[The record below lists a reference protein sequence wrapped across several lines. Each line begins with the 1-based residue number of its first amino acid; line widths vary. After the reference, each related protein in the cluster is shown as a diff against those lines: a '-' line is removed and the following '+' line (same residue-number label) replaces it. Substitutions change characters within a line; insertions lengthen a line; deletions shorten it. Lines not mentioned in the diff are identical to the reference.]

1 MSAQPTPEQ
10 VFLQRLDALQRD
22 ARATAR
28 YAYVGSSINFIAN
41 QNPTLVPILDRDA
54 GFWNTV
60 LGGMQTSSIV
70 ALGRIYDSRKDVLSA
85 DRLVKHVTTYPGIF
99 SRAALATRKG
109 PIYTVDAFEPRAV
122 DFKPLQDAL
131 DEHTSLYES
140 TIGPIRHKVFA
151 HAGNI
156 TDAEEYEM
164 FQNVPRADYER
175 LSVFPL
181 ALWNALFQLY
191 HNGQQPMLESITS
204 DLATL
209 VANPAGAREITF
221 EHRYAINDTAQFL
234 RHLESSQTSDLP

>member
-22 ARATAR
+22 AAAAAR
-28 YAYVGSSINFIAN
+28 YAYAGSAINYIAN
-41 QNPTLVPILDRDA
+41 QNVALIPLLDRDA

-60 LGGMQTSSIV
+60 LGGMQTASVV

-85 DRLVKHVTTYPGIF
+85 DRLLKHVTTYPGIF
-99 SRAALATRKG
+99 SRAAMSARKG
-109 PIYTVDAFEPRAV
+109 PEYAADKFEPKAA

-131 DEHTSLYES
+131 EAHTALYES

-156 TDAEEYEM
+156 TEAEKYEM

-181 ALWNALFQLY
+181 NVWNALFQVY
-191 HNGQQPMLESITS
+191 HNGLPPTLDDITT
-204 DLATL
+204 DLAML

-221 EHRYAINDTAQFL
+221 EHRYAIKDTAQFL
-234 RHLESSQTSDLP
+234 EHLKST